1 MKFLLYSI
9 LITFDILS
17 LISMSKLNKYKN
29 QKVSN
34 LIPVQ
39 ALTATSPYYCLAMYS
54 KYCTSTLMA
63 DGIDACEIVKST
75 SGYICNYY
83 GSSFT
88 VNLLSSRPISNVYV
102 KRKGNFFIV
111 KYSEIK
117 LMVYIYLTFVYFC
130 NILEVNSTKSLK
142 RCMLPAGNE
151 FVYWDTYTLLSY
163 YNLSFSTRL
172 LYNNS
177 CN

>member
-1 MKFLLYSI
+1 MENIWLFI
-9 LITFDILS
+9 LTTFDILS

-75 SGYICNYY
+75 DGYICNYY

-88 VNLLSSRPISNVYV
+88 VNLLSSSPISNVYV
-102 KRKGNFFIV
+102 KQKSSFVLIIFLNLN
-111 KYSEIK
+111 IK
-117 LMVYIYLTFVYFC
+117 LRHGFEFCIYC
-130 NILEVNSTKSLK
+130 
-142 RCMLPAGNE
+142 
-151 FVYWDTYTLLSY
+151 
-163 YNLSFSTRL
+163 
-172 LYNNS
+172 
-177 CN
+177 